1 MEVSVVR
8 YHVSRFPVASQTE
21 HEYALRK
28 VDEERCGYL
37 SCVVHGVA
45 IVVFPV
51 GVLVGVVVHAG
62 PIESG
67 CVHELEG
74 THVTESLD
82 GGGKFRRGGVSVEEN
97 DQIGQGETPNNLLG
111 VGVLH
116 TKTSV
121 RCVGNGIESVIVTV
135 VVVGSVAGI
144 VIVVIVVVV
153 VVGRTIVVR
162 RHGLEEYVGTERL
175 TGMGNE
181 TALRRGV
188 VVTVVVVVHSTAG
201 VHVRRCEET
210 LGRVDYRGSVGR
222 NGEDVGDDRC
232 RR

>member
-8 YHVSRFPVASQTE
+8 YHVSCFPVASQTE

-144 VIVVIVVVV
+144 VIVV
-153 VVGRTIVVR
+153 VGRTIVVR

>member
-1 MEVSVVR
+1 
-8 YHVSRFPVASQTE
+8 
-21 HEYALRK
+21 
-28 VDEERCGYL
+28 
-37 SCVVHGVA
+37 
-45 IVVFPV
+45 
-51 GVLVGVVVHAG
+51 
-62 PIESG
+62 
-67 CVHELEG
+67 
-74 THVTESLD
+74 
-82 GGGKFRRGGVSVEEN
+82 
-97 DQIGQGETPNNLLG
+97 
-111 VGVLH
+111 
-116 TKTSV
+116 
-121 RCVGNGIESVIVTV
+121 VIVTV

-144 VIVVIVVVV
+144 VIV